1 MSGDGSGSEWEKFG
15 TIDPY
20 FAVVNQE
27 AYRGARLPAGAREQ
41 FFASGQEHV
50 ASVMADVRA
59 HIDPAFA
66 PRRGLDFGCG
76 VGRLTIPLASVCGSV
91 VGVDIAA
98 SMLAEAR
105 ENGREF
111 GITNMELRQS
121 SVDLAELDDAFDL
134 VHSFIVFQHI
144 APARG
149 EVILKA
155 ILDHLLPG
163 GVGVMQFT
171 YHRKASRIRRLV
183 HWGRKSL
190 PLANNLVNVAQG
202 RAFAYPLMPMHEYD
216 LNRLLLMIQDAGCD
230 RSFIRFTNHGGH
242 LGVVLYFQL
251 GVPSVG

>member
-1 MSGDGSGSEWEKFG
+1 MAGDGSGSEWEKYG
-15 TIDPY
+15 AIDPY
-20 FAVVNQE
+20 FAVVNHE
-27 AYRGARLPAGAREQ
+27 AYRGTRLPAGARDQ
-41 FFASGQEHV
+41 FFASGKEHV

-76 VGRLTIPLASVCGSV
+76 VGRLTIPLARVCGSI

-121 SVDLAELDDAFDL
+121 SADL
-134 VHSFIVFQHI
+134 
-144 APARG
+144 
-149 EVILKA
+149 
-155 ILDHLLPG
+155 
-163 GVGVMQFT
+163 
-171 YHRKASRIRRLV
+171 
-183 HWGRKSL
+183 
-190 PLANNLVNVAQG
+190 
-202 RAFAYPLMPMHEYD
+202 AYPLMAMNEYD
-216 LNRLLLMIQDAGCD
+216 LNRLFVMIQDAGCD